1 MGKENKTKFIHKK
14 ERRHSCLLQGGK
26 GNTMEDRVFDRC
38 MERIRQGDKEALK
51 EIYIAYAGFLFHFI
65 LGILGNRENAED
77 VTSEFFIKLWDIADK
92 YVPGTGHKAWLS
104 RIARNMAIDYLRKHK
119 REIPYDAGERKFEML
134 AASDEGAAESGTNC
148 GGYGNESDNRDST
161 AEEAVSNL
169 TIKEALDRLKPAE
182 REIVHL
188 KIIGDMTFEEIS
200 GLLETP
206 MGTVTWRYREAI
218 KKLRRCGYE
227 A

>member
-1 MGKENKTKFIHKK
+1 
-14 ERRHSCLLQGGK
+14 
-26 GNTMEDRVFDRC
+26 MEDRVFDRC
-38 MERIRQGDKEALK
+38 MERIKQNDKEALK
-51 EIYIAYAGFLFHFI
+51 EIYVAYAGFLFHFI

-92 YVPGTGHKAWLS
+92 YVPGTGHRAWLS
-104 RIARNMAIDYLRKHK
+104 RIARNMAIDFLRKNK
-119 REIPYDAGERKFEML
+119 REIPYDAGEREFEML
-134 AASDEGAAESGTNC
+134 AASDESTAEGGKKG
-148 GGYGNESDNRDST
+148 GGYKSESDNRDAT

-169 TIKEALDRLKPAE
+169 TAKEALERLKPAE

-200 GLLETP
+200 DLLETP
-206 MGTVTWRYREAI
+206 MGTVTWRYREAM

>member
-1 MGKENKTKFIHKK
+1 
-14 ERRHSCLLQGGK
+14 
-26 GNTMEDRVFDRC
+26 MEDRVFDRC
-38 MERIRQGDKEALK
+38 MERIKQGDKDALK
-51 EIYIAYAGFLFHFI
+51 EIYIAYSGFLFHLI

-77 VTSEFFIKLWDIADK
+77 VTSEFFIKLWEIADK
-92 YVPGTGHKAWLS
+92 YVPGTGHRAWLS
-104 RIARNMAIDYLRKHK
+104 RIARNMAIDFLRRHK
-119 REIPYDAGERKFEML
+119 REIPYDTGEREFEAL
-134 AASDEGAAESGTNC
+134 SASDEAIKGKKTGSGC
-148 GGYGNESDNRDST
+148 GGESESRDVT

-169 TIKEALDRLKPAE
+169 TVKEVLDRLKPAE

-200 GLLETP
+200 GLLEIP
-206 MGTVTWRYREAI
+206 MGTVTWRYREAM

>member
-1 MGKENKTKFIHKK
+1 
-14 ERRHSCLLQGGK
+14 
-26 GNTMEDRVFDRC
+26 MEDQVFDRC

-51 EIYIAYAGFLFHFI
+51 EIYLAYAGFLFHMI

-92 YVPGTGHKAWLS
+92 YVPGTGHRAWLS
-104 RIARNMAIDYLRKHK
+104 RIARNMAIDYLRAHK
-119 REIPYDAGERKFEML
+119 REIPYDVTEREFEK
-134 AASDEGAAESGTNC
+134 AASGESG
-148 GGYGNESDNRDST
+148 GQEGKESRTQYRQDST
-161 AEEAVSNL
+161 YQDETAQEAVSN
-169 TIKEALDRLKPAE
+169 ISVQEALAKLKPAE

-188 KIIGDMTFEEIS
+188 KIIGDLTFEEIS
-200 GLLETP
+200 RTLEIP

-218 KKLRRCGYE
+218 KTLRRCGYE

>member
-1 MGKENKTKFIHKK
+1 MEN
-14 ERRHSCLLQGGK
+14 
-26 GNTMEDRVFDRC
+26 RVFDRC
-38 MERIRQGDKEALK
+38 MERMRQGDKEALR
-51 EIYIAYAGFLFHFI
+51 EIYVAYAGFLFHLI
-65 LGILGNRENAED
+65 LGIVGNRENAED

-92 YVPGTGHKAWLS
+92 YVPGTGHRAWLS
-104 RIARNMAIDYLRKHK
+104 RIARNMAVDFLRSHK
-119 REIPYDAGERKFEML
+119 REIPYDVGEREFETL
-134 AASDEGAAESGTNC
+134 SVSDDGAKESGRM
-148 GGYGNESDNRDST
+148 GGGVSQSDNRDAT

-169 TIKEALDRLKPAE
+169 TVQEALGRLKPAE

-188 KIIGDMTFEEIS
+188 KIIGDMTFEEIA
-200 GLLETP
+200 GLLEIP

>member
-1 MGKENKTKFIHKK
+1 
-14 ERRHSCLLQGGK
+14 
-26 GNTMEDRVFDRC
+26 MEDRVFDRC
-38 MERIRQGDKEALK
+38 MERIKQGDKEALK
-51 EIYIAYAGFLFHFI
+51 EIYVAYAGFLFHFI

-92 YVPGTGHKAWLS
+92 YVPGTGHRAWLG
-104 RIARNMAIDYLRKHK
+104 RIARNMAIDFLRKNK
-119 REIPYDAGERKFEML
+119 REIPYDAGEREFEML
-134 AASDEGAAESGTNC
+134 TASNESGDEGGKKG
-148 GGYGNESDNRDST
+148 GGYGNESDNRDAT

-169 TIKEALDRLKPAE
+169 TVKEALDRLKPSE

-200 GLLETP
+200 GMLEIP
-206 MGTVTWRYREAI
+206 MGTVTWRYREAM

>member
-1 MGKENKTKFIHKK
+1 
-14 ERRHSCLLQGGK
+14 
-26 GNTMEDRVFDRC
+26 MEDRVFDRC
-38 MERIRQGDKEALK
+38 MERIKQNDKEALK
-51 EIYIAYAGFLFHFI
+51 EIYVAYAGFLFHFI

-92 YVPGTGHKAWLS
+92 YVPGTGHRAWLS
-104 RIARNMAIDYLRKHK
+104 RIARNMAIDFLRKNK
-119 REIPYDAGERKFEML
+119 REIPYDAGEREFEML
-134 AASDEGAAESGTNC
+134 AASDESTAEGGKKG
-148 GGYGNESDNRDST
+148 GGYKSESDNRDAT

-169 TIKEALDRLKPAE
+169 TVKEVLERLKPAE

-200 GLLETP
+200 DLLETP
-206 MGTVTWRYREAI
+206 MGTVTWRYREAM

>member
-1 MGKENKTKFIHKK
+1 MEN
-14 ERRHSCLLQGGK
+14 
-26 GNTMEDRVFDRC
+26 RVFDRC
-38 MERIRQGDKEALK
+38 MERMKQGDKEALR
-51 EIYIAYAGFLFHFI
+51 EIYVAYAGFLFHLI
-65 LGILGNRENAED
+65 LGIVGNRENAED

-92 YVPGTGHKAWLS
+92 YVPGTGHRAWLS
-104 RIARNMAIDYLRKHK
+104 RIARNMAVDFLRSHK
-119 REIPYDAGERKFEML
+119 REIPYDVGEQEFETL
-134 AASDEGAAESGTNC
+134 SASDDGAKERGRM
-148 GGYGNESDNRDST
+148 GGGVSQSDNRDAT

-169 TIKEALDRLKPAE
+169 TVQEALERLKPAE

-188 KIIGDMTFEEIS
+188 KIIGDMSFEEIA
-200 GLLETP
+200 GLLEIP

>member
-1 MGKENKTKFIHKK
+1 
-14 ERRHSCLLQGGK
+14 
-26 GNTMEDRVFDRC
+26 MEDRVFDRC
-38 MERIRQGDKEALK
+38 MERMKQGDKEALK
-51 EIYIAYAGFLFHFI
+51 EIYVAYSGFLFHFI

-92 YVPGTGHKAWLS
+92 YVPGTGHRAWLG
-104 RIARNMAIDYLRKHK
+104 RIARNMAIDFLRSRK
-119 REIPYDAGERKFEML
+119 REIPYDTGEREFEAL
-134 AASDEGAAESGTNC
+134 AASDDGTKESGKT
-148 GGYGNESDNRDST
+148 GSGYGSESDNRDAT

-169 TIKEALDRLKPAE
+169 TVKEALDRLKPAE

-188 KIIGDMTFEEIS
+188 KIIGDITFEEIS
-200 GLLETP
+200 NLLEIP

>member
-1 MGKENKTKFIHKK
+1 
-14 ERRHSCLLQGGK
+14 
-26 GNTMEDRVFDRC
+26 MEDRVFDRC
-38 MERIRQGDKEALK
+38 MERIKQGDKEALK
-51 EIYIAYAGFLFHFI
+51 EIYMAYSGFLFHLI

-92 YVPGTGHKAWLS
+92 YVPGTGHRAWLS
-104 RIARNMAIDYLRKHK
+104 RIARNMAIDFLRSHK
-119 REIPYDAGERKFEML
+119 REIPYDTGEWEFEAMTASHE
-134 AASDEGAAESGTNC
+134 AAKERGKTGNS
-148 GGYGNESDNRDST
+148 YGEENVNRDVT

-169 TIKEALDRLKPAE
+169 TVKEALDRLKPAE
-182 REIVHL
+182 REVVHL

-200 GLLETP
+200 GLLEIP

>member
-1 MGKENKTKFIHKK
+1 
-14 ERRHSCLLQGGK
+14 
-26 GNTMEDRVFDRC
+26 MEDRVFDRC
-38 MERIRQGDKEALK
+38 MERIRCGDKEALK
-51 EIYIAYAGFLFHFI
+51 EIYIAYGGFLFHLI

-92 YVPGTGHKAWLS
+92 YMPGTGHRAWIS
-104 RIARNMAIDYLRKHK
+104 RIARNMAIDFLRAHR
-119 REIPYDAGERKFEML
+119 REIPYDAGEAEFESMV
-134 AASDEGAAESGTNC
+134 SSSEGRNGSGQQE
-148 GGYGNESDNRDST
+148 GSAFFQSSGDVT

-169 TIKEALDRLKPAE
+169 SVEEALKRLKPAE
-182 REIVHL
+182 KEVVHL

-200 GLLETP
+200 NILEIP

-218 KKLRRCGYE
+218 KKLRRYGYE

>member
-1 MGKENKTKFIHKK
+1 
-14 ERRHSCLLQGGK
+14 
-26 GNTMEDRVFDRC
+26 MEDRVFDQC
-38 MERIRQGDKEALK
+38 MERIRKGDKDALK
-51 EIYIAYAGFLFHFI
+51 EIYISYGGYVFHLI

-92 YVPGTGHKAWLS
+92 YVPGTGHRGWLS
-104 RIARNMAIDYLRKHK
+104 RIARNMAIDFLRANK
-119 REIPYDAGERKFEML
+119 REIPYDTEEPEFERAADAG
-134 AASDEGAAESGTNC
+134 
-148 GGYGNESDNRDST
+148 RDT
-161 AEEAVSNL
+161 TQEEALGNMTVE
-169 TIKEALDRLKPAE
+169 EALACLKPAE

-188 KIIGDMTFEEIS
+188 KIIGDFTFEEIAGMLGS
-200 GLLETP
+200 P

>member
-1 MGKENKTKFIHKK
+1 MSIT
-14 ERRHSCLLQGGK
+14 GGK

-38 MERIRQGDKEALK
+38 MERIKQGDKEALK
-51 EIYIAYAGFLFHFI
+51 EIYIAYAGFLFHLI

-77 VTSEFFIKLWDIADK
+77 VTSEFFIKLWDVADK
-92 YVPGTGHKAWLS
+92 YVPGTGHRAWLG
-104 RIARNMAIDYLRKHK
+104 RIARNMAIDFLRAHK
-119 REIPYDAGERKFEML
+119 REIPYDAGEREFEAL
-134 AASDEGAAESGTNC
+134 AASDEDADKGGKPGSGYGSESG
-148 GGYGNESDNRDST
+148 SRDVT

-169 TIKEALDRLKPAE
+169 TVKEALDRLKPAE

-200 GLLETP
+200 NLLEIP

>member
-1 MGKENKTKFIHKK
+1 
-14 ERRHSCLLQGGK
+14 
-26 GNTMEDRVFDRC
+26 MEDRVFDRC
-38 MERIRQGDKEALK
+38 MERIKQNDKEALK
-51 EIYIAYAGFLFHFI
+51 EIYVAYAGFLFHFI

-92 YVPGTGHKAWLS
+92 YVPGTGHRAWLS
-104 RIARNMAIDYLRKHK
+104 RIARNMAIDFLRKNK
-119 REIPYDAGERKFEML
+119 REIPYDAGEREFEML
-134 AASDEGAAESGTNC
+134 AASDESTAEGGKKG
-148 GGYGNESDNRDST
+148 GGYKSESDNRDAT

-169 TIKEALDRLKPAE
+169 TVKEALERLKPAE

-200 GLLETP
+200 DLLETP
-206 MGTVTWRYREAI
+206 MGTVTWRYREAM

>member
-1 MGKENKTKFIHKK
+1 MGEEQFEECIGAMV
-14 ERRHSCLLQGGK
+14 R
-26 GNTMEDRVFDRC
+26 
-38 MERIRQGDKEALK
+38 GDKQGLRQVYE
-51 EIYIAYAGFLFHFI
+51 AYARYI
-65 LGILGNRENAED
+65 YTIVYGILGSRENAED

-92 YVPGTGHKAWLS
+92 YVPGTGHRAWLS
-104 RIARNMAIDYLRKHK
+104 RIARNMAIDFLRKNK
-119 REIPYDAGERKFEML
+119 REIPYDAGEREFEML
-134 AASDEGAAESGTNC
+134 AASDESTAEGGKKG
-148 GGYGNESDNRDST
+148 GGYKSESDNRDAT

-169 TIKEALDRLKPAE
+169 TVKEALERLKPAE

-200 GLLETP
+200 DLLETP
-206 MGTVTWRYREAI
+206 MGTVTWRYREAM

>member
-1 MGKENKTKFIHKK
+1 
-14 ERRHSCLLQGGK
+14 
-26 GNTMEDRVFDRC
+26 MEDRVFDRC
-38 MERIRQGDKEALK
+38 MERIKQGDKDALK
-51 EIYIAYAGFLFHFI
+51 EIYVAYSGFLFHFI

-77 VTSEFFIKLWDIADK
+77 VTSEFFIKLWDISDK
-92 YVPGTGHKAWLS
+92 YVPGTGHRAWLS
-104 RIARNMAIDYLRKHK
+104 RIARNMAIDFLRSHK
-119 REIPYDAGERKFEML
+119 REIPYDTGEREFEAL
-134 AASDEGAAESGTNC
+134 AASDDGTKEGGKTGN
-148 GGYGNESDNRDST
+148 GYGGESDNRDVT

-169 TIKEALDRLKPAE
+169 TVKEALDRLKPAE

-200 GLLETP
+200 GLLEIP
-206 MGTVTWRYREAI
+206 MGTVTWRYREAM

>member
-1 MGKENKTKFIHKK
+1 
-14 ERRHSCLLQGGK
+14 
-26 GNTMEDRVFDRC
+26 MEDRVFDRC
-38 MERIRQGDKEALK
+38 MERIKQNDKEALK
-51 EIYIAYAGFLFHFI
+51 EIYVAYAGFLFHFI

-104 RIARNMAIDYLRKHK
+104 RIARNMAIDFLRKHK
-119 REIPYDAGERKFEML
+119 REIPYDAGEREFEML
-134 AASDEGAAESGTNC
+134 AASDESTAEGGKKG
-148 GGYGNESDNRDST
+148 GGYGSESDNRDAT

-169 TIKEALDRLKPAE
+169 TVKEALERLKPAE

-200 GLLETP
+200 NLLETP
-206 MGTVTWRYREAI
+206 MGTVTWRYREAM

>member
-1 MGKENKTKFIHKK
+1 
-14 ERRHSCLLQGGK
+14 
-26 GNTMEDRVFDRC
+26 MEDRVFDRC
-38 MERIRQGDKEALK
+38 MERIKQGDKEALK
-51 EIYIAYAGFLFHFI
+51 EIYVAYAGFLFHLI

-92 YVPGTGHKAWLS
+92 YVPGTGHRAWLS
-104 RIARNMAIDYLRKHK
+104 RIARNMAIDFLRSHR
-119 REIPYDAGERKFEML
+119 REIPYDAGEREFEML
-134 AASDEGAAESGTNC
+134 EASDGGKIESGKA
-148 GGYGNESDNRDST
+148 GSGYGSEGNSRDVT

-169 TIKEALDRLKPAE
+169 TVKEALERLKPAE

-200 GLLETP
+200 TLLEIP